1 MEIEYFLGEN
11 DTVDVNEF
19 GDTVVNIFSA
29 P

>member
-11 DTVDVNEF
+11 DTVDINEF
-19 GDTVVNIFSA
+19 GDTVCNIFSA